1 MKKRIVF
8 VNLHTNWMMLKVT
21 DVILLKNSVALKHKY
36 LLDYLLHNI
45 DKYEVCTYLNSN
57 CFSLYQR
64 GSDKLQR
71 ILRPIGIK
79 ENEWIMHQNG
89 IKKGQIVVIK
99 NANELKKDD
108 LIVLYNVKTAS
119 YIGMGDVKA
128 FKALS
133 MLHFH
138 GREEEDELIKNANIN
153 CFFNEV
159 NLKTNCELYRKY
171 YHIDKP
177 WIIHPFV
184 FAERFQNRK
193 PFNERKNMA
202 FATGTITY
210 KVHKEFLDTYG
221 DSCDQPSRK
230 QIKDNPEFFKDT
242 VYCTSSDY
250 LEDNAGKPIKDNDFV
265 LIKLYKKIYNRLFTG
280 KQKKYF
286 SFDMVEAFNSYK
298 MCIVGEEILGI
309 PGIGFVEGMACG
321 CAYIGIFGGKI
332 HGLVSNAGISLHE
345 GNFRNVTE
353 EGWDSQMNINLKGNY
368 FMVKAYIEYLESLDD
383 KNGNVVVI
391 TSERSRRSDDI
402 PYGLTKAASNSF
414 IECFAS
420 KVISE
425 GIRVNGVAPG
435 VTASD
440 MTGVDRNGNMYA
452 NWQPSNRFFLPE
464 EVAEVV
470 NFLLSDVSNCISGEI
485 IACDQGRYIS
495 HW

>member
-133 MLHFH
+133 MLHFY

-321 CAYIGIFGGKI
+321 CAYIGIDSPAYRDW
-332 HGLVSNAGISLHE
+332 GLVPGIHYITYDGTKE
-345 GNFRNVTE
+345 
-353 EGWDSQMNINLKGNY
+353 DLKR
-368 FMVKAYIEYLESLDD
+368 VIEYYQMDEHQEELERIARTGYDYVRTHF
-383 KNGNVVVI
+383 NG
-391 TSERSRRSDDI
+391 D
-402 PYGLTKAASNSF
+402 A
-414 IECFAS
+414 
-420 KVISE
+420 
-425 GIRVNGVAPG
+425 
-435 VTASD
+435 
-440 MTGVDRNGNMYA
+440 
-452 NWQPSNRFFLPE
+452 
-464 EVAEVV
+464 VAET
-470 NFLLSDVSNCISGEI
+470 LLHDLEEQQRIWLAQKG
-485 IACDQGRYIS
+485 
-495 HW
+495 